1 MSDTEPKNE
10 TSQINTSVAENPV
23 VTPAVDP
30 NPPIDTPVV
39 QVEPLGLNGTTANLL
54 KLEDMFD
61 CSIEKLSEKISNRLG
76 DLVKM
81 ASCLSTKNV
90 EQICQWIDKYGVQA
104 LLNEFELCMKQIQEK
119 KASAVR

>member
-1 MSDTEPKNE
+1 MSDENQTPKVAPV
-10 TSQINTSVAENPV
+10 NTSVAENPNLV
-23 VTPAVDP
+23 VTPAENIV
-30 NPPIDTPVV
+30 NAPVV

-61 CSIEKLSEKISNRLG
+61 CSIEKLSEKIGNRLG

-90 EQICQWIDKYGVQA
+90 EEICQWIDKYGVQA
-104 LLNEFELCMKQIQEK
+104 LLNEFKICMEEIQK
-119 KASAVR
+119 KKVSAVR